1 MITWAA
7 RLSFPRLSWRR
18 DRELREF
25 ERDHLAPTGLR
36 HTAVDLSAIH
46 DVPTVLARALTTASI
61 PAHRRVASF
70 TGAHSIAVRSADG
83 RPVPW
88 HVDGDHVGDDT
99 EIHVSVEPGGVQVV
113 A

>member
-1 MITWAA
+1 MLTRANPI
-7 RLSFPRLSWRR
+7 
-18 DRELREF
+18 
-25 ERDHLAPTGLR
+25 
-36 HTAVDLSAIH
+36 

-70 TGAHSIAVRSADG
+70 TGAHSIVVRSADG

-88 HVDGDHVGDDT
+88 QVDGDHVGDDD
-99 EIHVSVEPGGVQVV
+99 EIQITVEPGGLQVV